1 MALAIPYQLYIS
13 HLLAIFQK
21 VFLARAPYPLLALPL
36 QGVYTHFQ
44 GDSDFMSRE
53 NCELVIRRIYV
64 MPRLG
69 HVYFLH
75 DLASMP

>member
-1 MALAIPYQLYIS
+1 MVPRVERRFLSTFIVDRHTYIS
-13 HLLAIFQK
+13 YVTIYFCLRVRID
-21 VFLARAPYPLLALPL
+21 
-36 QGVYTHFQ
+36 FQ